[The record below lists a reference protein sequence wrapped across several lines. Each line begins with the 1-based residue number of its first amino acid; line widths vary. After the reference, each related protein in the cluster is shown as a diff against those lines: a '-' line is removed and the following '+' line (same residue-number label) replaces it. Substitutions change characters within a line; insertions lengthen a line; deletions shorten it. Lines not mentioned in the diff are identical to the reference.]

1 MIESWEKAKE
11 YLEQIN
17 DQDTQ
22 KNMGHLLNNL
32 GMAYF
37 ILFLISLRELFV

>member
-22 KNMGHLLNNL
+22 KGHLLNNL

-37 ILFLISLRELFV
+37 ILFLISLREFFV